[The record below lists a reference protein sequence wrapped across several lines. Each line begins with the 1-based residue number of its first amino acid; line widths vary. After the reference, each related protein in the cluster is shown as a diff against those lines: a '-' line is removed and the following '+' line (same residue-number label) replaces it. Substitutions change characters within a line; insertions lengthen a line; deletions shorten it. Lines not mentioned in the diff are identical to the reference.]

1 MELEQKLGLMFCS
14 ISLKNGFGG
23 DGDLSIDG
31 DLNFFTQGLISDGK
45 MGMGRDSHYRMT
57 IRNLGYQ
64 SISVKISLIRK
75 SGIYMAQP

>member
-1 MELEQKLGLMFCS
+1 MQLLRHAIWRRQVDGLELEQKLGLMFCS

-45 MGMGRDSHYRMT
+45 MGMGRD
-57 IRNLGYQ
+57 
-64 SISVKISLIRK
+64 
-75 SGIYMAQP
+75 